1 MSWSNICSVVSSS
14 SQWHALRA
22 QRDAQGWTWET
33 KAQESIWGS
42 RLGCARTK
50 GQLGNSFGRCER
62 RRQPVYN
69 SVREKEGERGASAQ
83 KRPTK
88 HTMRPQWR
96 MNYSRR
102 LRHGLEDPF
111 TERKWPFSPTKCFL
125 FGLAKEAA
133 CHSGEQLKSLK
144 STHVRPKDAR
154 LLPGKR
160 TRIKWV
166 KHTLWVCHVPS
177 KQTKFAKQCFSAELS
192 CTSGLKFISY

>member
-1 MSWSNICSVVSSS
+1 M
-14 SQWHALRA
+14 
-22 QRDAQGWTWET
+22 T
-33 KAQESIWGS
+33 
-42 RLGCARTK
+42 RLARTTGRAGMNLGDK
-50 GQLGNSFGRCER
+50 SARVYLELTLGLRTDKRPAWKQLWPL
-62 RRQPVYN
+62 QKPVYN
-69 SVREKEGERGASAQ
+69 SVWEKEGERGASAQ

-133 CHSGEQLKSLK
+133 CHSGGQLKPLK

-166 KHTLWVCHVPS
+166 KHTLWVCHVPF
-177 KQTKFAKQCFSAELS
+177 KLTKFAKQCFSADLS
-192 CTSGLKFISY
+192 YKSGLNFIS